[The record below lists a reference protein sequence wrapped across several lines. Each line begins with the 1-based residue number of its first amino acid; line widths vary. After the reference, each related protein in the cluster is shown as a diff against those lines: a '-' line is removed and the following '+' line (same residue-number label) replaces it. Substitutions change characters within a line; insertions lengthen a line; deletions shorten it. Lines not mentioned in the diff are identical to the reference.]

1 MFPKDQLPAMPPLD
15 GSITVLPGFI
25 DFQAT
30 NNPNRTC
37 VKFPSS
43 DGVSNISY
51 QEFADATHRVAHA
64 LRPGR
69 RGEEGEMVA
78 LVIHTDALFYMALL
92 AGMSRAGLV
101 VSLIRLVS

>member
-1 MFPKDQLPAMPPLD
+1 MLPKDQLPAMPPLD

-30 NNPNRTC
+30 NNSDRPC

-43 DGVSNISY
+43 NSVATISY
-51 QEFADATHRVAHA
+51 REFADATHRVAHA

-69 RGEEGEMVA
+69 RGDEGEMVA
-78 LVIHTDALFYMALL
+78 LVIHTDALFYMTLL
-92 AGMSRAGLV
+92 AGMARAGLV
-101 VSLIRLVS
+101 VGLTRLIF